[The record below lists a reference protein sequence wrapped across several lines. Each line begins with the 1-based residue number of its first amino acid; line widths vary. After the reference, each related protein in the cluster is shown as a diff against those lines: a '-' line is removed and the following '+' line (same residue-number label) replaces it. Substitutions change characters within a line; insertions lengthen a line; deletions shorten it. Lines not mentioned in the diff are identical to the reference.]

1 MAWFNIG
8 TGLESVLSQYGYSGL
23 GQDGYINIRGQ
34 GGMKIGS
41 FPAYNAN
48 LMDWGE
54 FVNALQAYLESL
66 VEGQLSPPGKLP
78 AASTPAPG
86 APGAGSAAP
95 MADIVALVA
104 SVLA

>member
-66 VEGQLSPPGKLP
+66 VEGQLAPPGKLP
-78 AASTPAPG
+78 GATPAPG